1 MLLPERSLAFVSRA
15 WERES
20 TESIEAEAQ
29 ENEFAALRDALL
41 DHACALLAKAKGM
54 HDELERVYRP
64 YMDFAALTEY
74 TNSVIHALFD

>member
-20 TESIEAEAQ
+20 TESIEAES
-29 ENEFAALRDALL
+29 ENEYAPLLDALL
-41 DHACALLAKAKGM
+41 DAACAQLAKAKGM

-74 TNSVIHALFD
+74 TERVISSLLD